1 LQQRRETGTNVKIR
15 KYKMAHFY
23 GTLQGARGKGTRT
36 GNKSSGMVTECAS
49 WSGAVRCRAFYNEEL
64 KEDWITV
71 EFIPWEG
78 KGVKCVIYN
87 GPFNNS
93 FLENTVEEDFA
104 LIRAL

>member
-1 LQQRRETGTNVKIR
+1 
-15 KYKMAHFY
+15 MAHFY

-49 WSGAVRCRAFYNEEL
+49 WSGAVRCRAYYNEEL
-64 KEDWITV
+64 KEDWIKV

-78 KGVKCVIYN
+78 KGVECVIYN